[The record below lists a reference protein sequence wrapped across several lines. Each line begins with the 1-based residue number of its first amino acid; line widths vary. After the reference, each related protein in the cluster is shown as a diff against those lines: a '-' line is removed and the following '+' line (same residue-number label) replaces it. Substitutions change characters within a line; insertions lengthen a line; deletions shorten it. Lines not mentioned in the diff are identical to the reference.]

1 MNRRPFAHGPRSSGT
16 MQDQAAG
23 SAAGWN
29 AAQSHVVSTE
39 QRVLQPGA
47 GGNVG
52 AIVNF
57 ATDLL
62 LQQANF
68 APGGGDTTESANT
81 LKASLENLGGV
92 EAMMLQT
99 TRLHTR
105 PARDTPEGHKHAKRV
120 LLPKAIRFEART
132 RLEQEVVRD
141 GTYNEHRGDKQLRDL
156 HVDLAEVLGRLID
169 EEKNAIGQHTST

>member
-1 MNRRPFAHGPRSSGT
+1 

-68 APGGGDTTESANT
+68 APGGVDTTESANT